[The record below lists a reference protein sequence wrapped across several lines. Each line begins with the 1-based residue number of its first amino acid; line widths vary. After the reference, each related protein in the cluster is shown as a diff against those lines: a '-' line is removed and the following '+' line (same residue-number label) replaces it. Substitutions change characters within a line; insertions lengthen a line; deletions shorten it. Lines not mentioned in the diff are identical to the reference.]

1 MAKDVAAQS
10 AREVSEA
17 RAWQELAQRIG
28 NLAEA
33 NPVEAFDIASIV
45 IDAIANATSA
55 DEIFAANESGPAD
68 MAEYLNQR
76 LNLTDARFAP
86 SAERFRKGTLGY
98 YVVFD
103 AIDQNGEKLTISC
116 GAPNVVASIFRFWE
130 LRLFGDGIQTFPV
143 TIRGRETPNGQLYT
157 VHAG

>member
-1 MAKDVAAQS
+1 MAKDVQQS
-10 AREVSEA
+10 AEKTAEVE
-17 RAWQELAQRIG
+17 RAWQDLARRIG
-28 NLAEA
+28 NVAEA

-55 DEIFAANESGPAD
+55 DEIFAANDSGPAD
-68 MAEYLNQR
+68 MSEYLG
-76 LNLTDARFAP
+76 LTLHLEDARFAP
-86 SAERFRKGTLGY
+86 SAEKFRRGTLGY

-103 AIDQNGEKLTISC
+103 ATTGGGEKVTISC

-130 LRLFGDGIQTFPV
+130 LRYFGDGTKSFPV
-143 TIRGRETPNGQLYT
+143 TIRGRETPNGTLYT

>member
-1 MAKDVAAQS
+1 MADKAVSQS
-10 AREVSEA
+10 TKEISEA
-17 RAWQELAQRIG
+17 RAWEDLARRIG
-28 NLAEA
+28 NVAEA

-45 IDAIANATSA
+45 VDSIANATSA
-55 DEIFAANESGPAD
+55 EEIFAANESGPAD

-98 YVVFD
+98 YVVMD
-103 AIDQNGEKLTISC
+103 AIDAGGEKVTISC
-116 GAPNVVASIFRFWE
+116 GAPNVVASVFRLWE
-130 LRLFGDGIQTFPV
+130 LRLFGDGVQAFPV
-143 TIRGRETPNGQLYT
+143 AIRGRETPNGQLYT

>member
-1 MAKDVAAQS
+1 MAKDVASQS
-10 AREVSEA
+10 GQEMSEA
-17 RAWQELAQRIG
+17 RAWEDLARRIG

-55 DEIFAANESGPAD
+55 EEIFAANESGPAD

-76 LNLTDARFAP
+76 LNLMDARFAP
-86 SAERFRKGTLGY
+86 SAEKFRKGTLGF
-98 YVVFD
+98 YVVMD
-103 AIDQNGEKLTISC
+103 AIDPNGEKVTISC
-116 GAPNVVASIFRFWE
+116 GAPNVVASVFRFYE
-130 LRLFGDGIQTFPV
+130 LRLFGDGTMIFPV

>member
-1 MAKDVAAQS
+1 MAKDVASQS
-10 AREVSEA
+10 TSAIDEA
-17 RAWQELAQRIG
+17 RAWQELATRIG

-33 NPVEAFDIASIV
+33 NPVEAFDIASV
-45 IDAIANATSA
+45 VVDAIANATSA
-55 DEIFAANESGPAD
+55 EEIFAANESGPAD

-103 AIDQNGEKLTISC
+103 AVDSGGEKVTISC
-116 GAPNVVASIFRFWE
+116 GAPNVVASIFRFYE
-130 LRLFGDGIQTFPV
+130 LRLFGDGVKSFPV
-143 TIRGRETPNGQLYT
+143 SIRGRDTANGTLYT

>member
-1 MAKDVAAQS
+1 MAKDVASQS
-10 AREVSEA
+10 AKEIDEA
-17 RAWQELAQRIG
+17 RAWMELAQRIG

-45 IDAIANATSA
+45 VDAIANATSA
-55 DEIFAANESGPAD
+55 EEIFAANESGPAD

-103 AIDQNGEKLTISC
+103 AIDAGGEKVTISC
-116 GAPNVVASIFRFWE
+116 GAPNVVASIFRFYE
-130 LRLFGDGIQTFPV
+130 LRLFGDGVKSFPV
-143 TIRGRETPNGQLYT
+143 SIRGRDTANGQLYT